1 MDVTPLPKRLTQL
14 SEISTLIMKE
24 GKACFKEYHFCSE
37 SSGSCPA
44 GPSAQLLHVFPQKV
58 QHHHHHHHHHHHLFI
73 TTITTITIIVNIMNI
88 IDIVLRYPGLTGQVP
103 GPPPASSQF
112 YLARSESRYSHNLE
126 SENFEKVKVII
137 NIVAW

>member
-1 MDVTPLPKRLTQL
+1 
-14 SEISTLIMKE
+14 MKK
-24 GKACFKEYHFCSE
+24 GTACFKENHFCSE

-58 QHHHHHHHHHHHLFI
+58 QHIGSHLV
-73 TTITTITIIVNIMNI
+73 ITTITIIVNIMSI

-112 YLARSESRYSHNLE
+112 YLARSESRYFLYLA
-126 SENFEKVKVII
+126 SEKFEKVKVII
-137 NIVAW
+137 NIVDW

>member
-1 MDVTPLPKRLTQL
+1 
-14 SEISTLIMKE
+14 MKK
-24 GKACFKEYHFCSE
+24 GAACFKENPFCSE

-58 QHHHHHHHHHHHLFI
+58 QYIGSLLI
-73 TTITTITIIVNIMNI
+73 IITITTITIIVNIMNI

-112 YLARSESRYSHNLE
+112 YLARSESRYFLYLA
-126 SENFEKVKVII
+126 SEKFEKVKVII
-137 NIVAW
+137 NIVDW

>member
-1 MDVTPLPKRLTQL
+1 
-14 SEISTLIMKE
+14 MKE
-24 GKACFKEYHFCSE
+24 GTACFKENHFCSE

-58 QHHHHHHHHHHHLFI
+58 QHIGSHLVI
-73 TTITTITIIVNIMNI
+73 INITTITIIVSIMNI

-112 YLARSESRYSHNLE
+112 YLARSESRYFLYLGR
-126 SENFEKVKVII
+126 ENFEKVKVII
-137 NIVAW
+137 NIEDW